1 MGVAGQ
7 GLVDGDLD
15 QGMEMGVG
23 LGWGAEALVVADS
36 GLVGVVGVGLVDV
49 GLEGVVGGSA
59 VADLGDQ
66 LEVSVAPGLVMVV
79 AETTV
84 AQE

>member
-1 MGVAGQ
+1 
-7 GLVDGDLD
+7 
-15 QGMEMGVG
+15 
-23 LGWGAEALVVADS
+23 
-36 GLVGVVGVGLVDV
+36 VGVGLVDV

>member
-23 LGWGAEALVVADS
+23 LGRGAEALVVADS

-66 LEVSVAPGLVMVV
+66 LEVSVAQGLVMVV

>member
-1 MGVAGQ
+1 MYRGQ
-7 GLVDGDLD
+7 AV
-15 QGMEMGVG
+15 GMEMGVG
-23 LGWGAEALVVADS
+23 LGWGVEALVVADS

>member
-1 MGVAGQ
+1 M
-7 GLVDGDLD
+7 DGDLD